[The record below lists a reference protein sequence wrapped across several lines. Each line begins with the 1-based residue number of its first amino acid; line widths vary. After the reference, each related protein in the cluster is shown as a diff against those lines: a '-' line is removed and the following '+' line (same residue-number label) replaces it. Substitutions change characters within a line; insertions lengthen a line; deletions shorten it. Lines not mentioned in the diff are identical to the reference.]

1 MPLNLAQI
9 VSNQDKYSPF
19 LKKLRTIWADMGK
32 KYQEVAD
39 YYDFFCNG
47 CEDNCCYTRFYHH
60 TLLEYLFIMKGYS
73 FLEHEIQNQVT
84 ERALE
89 VCAKTLEY
97 DKTGKTVRLLCPLNF
112 DGLCILYEYRPMI
125 CRLHGI
131 PHQFQMPGQGIKY
144 SPGCEAFAKLC
155 EGKKYIK
162 FDRTFFYIE
171 MAKLEKELR
180 EATGFTQKFKM
191 TVAQM
196 LITKEL

>member
-1 MPLNLAQI
+1 MNRMPLNLEQI
-9 VSNQDKYSPF
+9 RSNQNKYSSF
-19 LKKLRTIWADMGK
+19 LQRLRTIWADMGK
-32 KYQEVAD
+32 KYQGTAD
-39 YYDFFCNG
+39 YYGFFCNG

-73 FLEHEIQNQVT
+73 ALEHEMQNQVA

-89 VCAKTLEY
+89 VCAKTVEY

-131 PHQFQMPGQGIKY
+131 PHQLQRRGQGIMY
-144 SPGCEAFAKLC
+144 GPGCEAFEKQC
-155 EGKKYIK
+155 DGEKYIK
-162 FDRTFFYIE
+162 FDRTPFYVE
-171 MAKLEKELR
+171 MAKLERELR
-180 EATGFTQKFKM
+180 EVAGFTQKFKM

-196 LITKEL
+196 LIS